1 MLNTTTTSALH
12 QTLGFG
18 FFKAFDQSLSTISP
32 YLIKTNPWLLVLNL
46 FESEAVLEKQNFMQY
61 TTSMAAGQKSNSLST
76 VSEKQPVVSSIQS
89 VVYVSR
95 SIKQFH
101 FLKLERFNSLK
112 HIIESRQH
120 KNQPILPLFVFT
132 NRIKKQFKRDF
143 ES

>member
-61 TTSMAAGQKSNSLST
+61 TTSMAAG
-76 VSEKQPVVSSIQS
+76 
-89 VVYVSR
+89 
-95 SIKQFH
+95 
-101 FLKLERFNSLK
+101 
-112 HIIESRQH
+112 
-120 KNQPILPLFVFT
+120 
-132 NRIKKQFKRDF
+132 
-143 ES
+143 